1 MRRLPDAATLD
12 ALVLGTAGA
21 NDADAWEALV
31 LEPGGAEA
39 WDKAVAR
46 RRRMDAL
53 AYAARSG
60 AWLSRVLRG
69 VLRTARRARSVPT
82 IELFVDFPDAPLD
95 GLVGATLGPAEED
108 LRAAEPRLVWGQ
120 IVPVQVRL
128 GELVALRTSSD
139 AQLDVRYLSAGQ
151 EGPLPTRTWKLEPGE
166 APVLLVALVGGDTQA
181 PVAQALATA
190 TAVAG
195 LLILEAAA
203 NGETSG

>member
-1 MRRLPDAATLD
+1 MRQLPDVATLD
-12 ALVLGTAGA
+12 AMVLGTAGA
-21 NDADAWEALV
+21 NAAEAWEALV

-39 WDKAVAR
+39 WDEAVAR
-46 RRRMDAL
+46 RRRIDAL

-60 AWLSRVLRG
+60 EWLSRVLRG
-69 VLRTARRARSVPT
+69 VLRAARRAHSVPA
-82 IELFVDFPDAPLD
+82 IELFLDFSGDPLD
-95 GLVGATLGPAEED
+95 ELVGATLGLAEED
-108 LRAAEPRLVWGQ
+108 PRVAAPSLAWGQ
-120 IVPVQVRL
+120 IVPVQVRI
-128 GELVALRTSSD
+128 GELVALRASSD

-151 EGPLPTRTWKLEPGE
+151 EGPLPTRTWKLESGE
-166 APVLLVALVGGDTQA
+166 APVLLVALVGGDSQA